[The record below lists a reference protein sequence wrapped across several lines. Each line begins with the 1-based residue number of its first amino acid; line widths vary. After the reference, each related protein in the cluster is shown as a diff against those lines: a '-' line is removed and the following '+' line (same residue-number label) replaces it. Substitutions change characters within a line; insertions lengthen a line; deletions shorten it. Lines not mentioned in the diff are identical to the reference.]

1 MRAFEV
7 QPDHARHCSPS
18 GFVDTNVFMTTEL
31 WGVGSTA
38 PFGHRNDMTT
48 MDQAIRAHG
57 GDSRAS
63 RDAYVAAAPAERSA
77 IIAFLKSLIIEDET
91 DAAD

>member
-1 MRAFEV
+1 MLCATRNIQAGI
-7 QPDHARHCSPS
+7 PDQTRQNPADKGTGMPRGCDIAV
-18 GFVDTNVFMTTEL
+18 VDHRMTL
-31 WGVGSTA
+31 PA
-38 PFGHRNDMTT
+38 
-48 MDQAIRAHG
+48 DQAIRAHG

-91 DAAD
+91 DVAD